1 MKFSIRLLESDKEI
15 SLKIGNALLPE
26 VRKYMAKVTNKIRS
40 ELPNIL
46 EDIITNSQTYNDL
59 SRGKLRLEL
68 GIPDPVSK
76 ILGILAVWSQNIN
89 LVYSPP
95 FVTSS
100 GTIQTSLT
108 VGIVKSDYSDI
119 LGTSYAYVYDNVRGY
134 QLPWLQWLLLE
145 GNKTIIDNYRVSFI
159 NSPKSRTGG
168 ALMRPSTSSNWSVP
182 NIHAGSIGD
191 NWITRAIDDNK
202 NTIDKFLQETLKP

>member
-119 LGTSYAYVYDNVRGY
+119 LGMPFDF
-134 QLPWLQWLLLE
+134 LP
-145 GNKTIIDNYRVSFI
+145 N
-159 NSPKSRTGG
+159 
-168 ALMRPSTSSNWSVP
+168 
-182 NIHAGSIGD
+182 
-191 NWITRAIDDNK
+191 
-202 NTIDKFLQETLKP
+202 